1 MELFITLANVAQ
13 LKKRKKDLA
22 PARGAAES
30 TNPSPHNAPPL
41 HRDSQSTLILDSE
54 AQNC

>member
-30 TNPSPHNAPPL
+30 TNPSPHNFPPL